1 MTCLKFGTLESP
13 KEGTFQRSSS
23 LQIFRSNNSISDVVN
38 LASTNR
44 RLRQVF
50 ASSSRVTILMNVAD
64 AEFGP
69 IHDIIQLI
77 TQNASQP
84 AHLIRSASQS
94 DALLK
99 QVVRIGRVAQKWEVI
114 YPLKKWKSDYENR
127 RLLTDEERFRLRRAI
142 YRLWLYN
149 RAFHT
154 SQYDR
159 FSRRLRPVVVE
170 RSQLL
175 HNWSTSELA
184 EIEDVRMV
192 IQDVVQNHICPSNGS
207 IQRKF
212 HKRYPENPNPLSFN
226 IHLNYRPE
234 RSNLSTG
241 SYFGLLENSSA
252 ISNYDSLFHNHYHSS
267 NASSSLSPWSKP
279 SSSSTFAAKLR
290 TDLFHDP
297 GQEGWGD
304 EIPHYYVV
312 QDMLKL
318 DPGEVLWLRDHA
330 PLKEDVESYVH
341 SLGDWFRNN
350 GETFV
355 DTLLW
360 VMNER
365 GEDVEGLKIAVE
377 DCEMGIVA

>member
-1 MTCLKFGTLESP
+1 MNLSDLPTELLL
-13 KEGTFQRSSS
+13 QIYRASSS
-23 LQIFRSNNSISDVVN
+23 VSDVLH

-44 RLRQVF
+44 RLRHVF
-50 ASSSRVTILMNVAD
+50 GSSSKISILMNVAD
-64 AEFGP
+64 TEFGP
-69 IHDIIQLI
+69 MHDIIQLI

-84 AHLIRSASQS
+84 AHLIRVAPQS
-94 DALLK
+94 DALLR
-99 QVVRIGRVAQKWEVI
+99 QVLQIGRVAQKWEAI
-114 YPLKKWKSDYENR
+114 YPLKKWKSDYESR

-159 FSRRLRPVVVE
+159 FTRRMRSIVVE
-170 RSQLL
+170 RAQLL
-175 HNWSTSELA
+175 HNWSTWELA
-184 EIEDVRMV
+184 EIEDARMV
-192 IQDVVQNHICPSNGS
+192 VQDVVQNHICPSNGS

-212 HKRYPENPNPLSFN
+212 HKRYPENTNPLSFN

-234 RSNLSTG
+234 RSNLATG
-241 SYFGLLENSSA
+241 SYFGLLQDNPPNHDT
-252 ISNYDSLFHNHYHSS
+252 IFHNHYSSS
-267 NASSSLSPWSKP
+267 NATSSSLYSRTKT
-279 SSSSTFAAKLR
+279 STFAAKLR

-304 EIPHYYVV
+304 EIPHYYIV

-318 DPGEVLWLRDHA
+318 DPGQVLWLRDHA
-330 PLKEDVESYVH
+330 PLKDDVESYIH

-355 DTLLW
+355 DTLIW

-365 GEDVEGLKIAVE
+365 GEDAEGVKLAIE
-377 DCEMGIVA
+377 EYEMGIVA

>member
-1 MTCLKFGTLESP
+1 MNLLDLPTELL
-13 KEGTFQRSSS
+13 
-23 LQIFRSNNSISDVVN
+23 LQIFGSCNSISDVLH

-44 RLRQVF
+44 RLRHVF
-50 ASSSRVTILMNVAD
+50 ASSSRITILMNVAD

-69 IHDIIQLI
+69 IHDIIQLL

-84 AHLIRSASQS
+84 AHLIRAASQS
-94 DALLK
+94 DALLR
-99 QVVRIGRVAQKWEVI
+99 QVVRIGRVAQKWETI
-114 YPLKKWKSDYENR
+114 YPLKKWKADYENR
-127 RLLTDEERFRLRRAI
+127 RLLTDEERFRLRRAV

-159 FSRRLRPVVVE
+159 FSRRLRHVVVE
-170 RSQLL
+170 RAQLL
-175 HNWSTSELA
+175 HNWSTLELA

-192 IQDVVQNHICPSNGS
+192 IQDVVQNHICPSNGN

-212 HKRYPENPNPLSFN
+212 HKRYPENTNPLSFN

-234 RSNLSTG
+234 RSSLSTG
-241 SYFGLLENSSA
+241 SYFNLLED
-252 ISNYDSLFHNHYHSS
+252 SNTVSNQDSLFHNHYNSS
-267 NASSSLSPWSKP
+267 NASSSLSSAWGKP
-279 SSSSTFAAKLR
+279 FSSSSSTFAAKLR
-290 TDLFHDP
+290 NDFYHDP

-365 GEDVEGLKIAVE
+365 EIGRAHV
-377 DCEMGIVA
+377 

>member
-1 MTCLKFGTLESP
+1 MHLTNLPTELL
-13 KEGTFQRSSS
+13 
-23 LQIFRSNNSISDVVN
+23 LQIFCCCNSIADILH
-38 LASTNR
+38 LAATNR
-44 RLRQVF
+44 RLRRIF
-50 ASSSRVTILMNVAD
+50 ASSSKVSILMRAAD

-69 IHDIIQLI
+69 VNEIIQI
-77 TQNASQP
+77 VTQNASQP
-84 AHLIRSASQS
+84 AHLIREASFS
-94 DALLK
+94 DALLR
-99 QVVRIGRVAQKWEVI
+99 QVVQIGRIAQKWEAI

-127 RLLTDEERFRLRRAI
+127 RLLTDEERFRFRRAI

-170 RSQLL
+170 RAQLL
-175 HNWSTSELA
+175 HNWSTWELA

-192 IQDVVQNHICPSNGS
+192 IQDVVQSHICPSNGS

-212 HKRYPENPNPLSFN
+212 HKRYPENTNPLSFN

-234 RSNLSTG
+234 RSNLSTR
-241 SYFGLLENSSA
+241 SYFGLTGNDNNDSNTDMIFHSHAPVSKSSSA
-252 ISNYDSLFHNHYHSS
+252 T
-267 NASSSLSPWSKP
+267 
-279 SSSSTFAAKLR
+279 TFAAKLR
-290 TDLFHDP
+290 NDLFHDP

-318 DPGEVLWLRDHA
+318 DPAQVLWLRDHA
-330 PLKEDVESYVH
+330 PLKEHVESYVH

-365 GEDVEGLKIAVE
+365 GEDPEELKIAIE
-377 DCEMGIVA
+377 ECEMGIAALV

>member
-1 MTCLKFGTLESP
+1 MNLTDLPTEL
-13 KEGTFQRSSS
+13 
-23 LQIFRSNNSISDVVN
+23 LLHIFRTCNSIFDVLH

-44 RLRQVF
+44 RLRRVF
-50 ASSSRVTILMNVAD
+50 ASSSRIAILMSAAD
-64 AEFGP
+64 IEFGP
-69 IHDIIQLI
+69 MQDIIQLI
-77 TQNASQP
+77 TQNASQA
-84 AHLIRSASQS
+84 AHLMRTAPSS
-94 DALLK
+94 DALLG
-99 QVVRIGRVAQKWEVI
+99 QVIRIGRVAQQWEAI
-114 YPLKKWKSDYENR
+114 YPLKKWKADFENR
-127 RLLTDEERFRLRRAI
+127 RLLSDQERFRLRRAI

-154 SQYDR
+154 MQYDR

-170 RSQLL
+170 RAQLL
-175 HNWSTSELA
+175 HNWSTAELA

-212 HKRYPENPNPLSFN
+212 HKRYPENTNPLSFN

-234 RSNLSTG
+234 RSRLSTG
-241 SYFGLLENSSA
+241 SYFGHLEDNDGVV
-252 ISNYDSLFHNHYHSS
+252 SNRSSLFHSHYMNNDCSS
-267 NASSSLSPWSKP
+267 QQRSSWARPTVSSSL
-279 SSSSTFAAKLR
+279 TFAAKLR
-290 TDLFHDP
+290 NDVFHDP

-318 DPGEVLWLRDHA
+318 DPGQVLWLRDHA
-330 PLKEDVESYVH
+330 PLKEDVELYIH

-365 GEDVEGLKIAVE
+365 GEDAQELKIAIE

>member
-1 MTCLKFGTLESP
+1 MNLLDLPTELL
-13 KEGTFQRSSS
+13 
-23 LQIFRSNNSISDVVN
+23 LQIFRGCNSISDVLH
-38 LASTNR
+38 LASSNR
-44 RLRQVF
+44 RLRHVF
-50 ASSSRVTILMNVAD
+50 AGSSKITILMSVAD

-69 IHDIIQLI
+69 IHDIIQLL

-84 AHLIRSASQS
+84 AHLVRAASQS
-94 DALLK
+94 DALLR

-114 YPLKKWKSDYENR
+114 YPLKKWKADYENR

-159 FSRRLRPVVVE
+159 FSRRLRPVVIE
-170 RSQLL
+170 RAQLL

-212 HKRYPENPNPLSFN
+212 HKRYPENTNPLSFN

-241 SYFGLLENSSA
+241 TYFGLLENNNTGSD
-252 ISNYDSLFHNHYHSS
+252 YDSLFHNHYNSS
-267 NASSSLSPWSKP
+267 NASSSALSSWAKP
-279 SSSSTFAAKLR
+279 SSTSSTFAAKLR
-290 TDLFHDP
+290 NDFFHDP

-365 GEDVEGLKIAVE
+365 GEDAEGLKMAVE
-377 DCEMGIVA
+377 DCEMGIAA